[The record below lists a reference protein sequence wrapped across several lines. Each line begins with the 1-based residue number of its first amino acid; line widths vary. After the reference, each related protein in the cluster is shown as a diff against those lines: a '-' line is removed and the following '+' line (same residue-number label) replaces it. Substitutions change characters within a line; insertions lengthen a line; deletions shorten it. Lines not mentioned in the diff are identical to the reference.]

1 MDAEQMIGNDQD
13 EVPTASVGKWIF
25 LIVVAAVSFWS
36 QAAVTEERFVPALN
50 VIANIF
56 NIPDDIAGATLM
68 AAGAS
73 SPELFSSFVSLFITH
88 SSLGLGT
95 VFGSEVFNQLII
107 IAGAVYSSKS
117 GHLKLDRAIVSREV
131 FFYALGIV
139 ALYFALQDVEPVE
152 NDDSGIDHIF
162 ISFLDSCMVF
172 VGYFFYVIVCANMDY
187 VVACF
192 TGLLGA
198 AKTDSSENALTDSGN
213 GSDRRL
219 TYGTIKAAS
228 IDVDANA
235 PFLTETSNLMKE
247 PSENFEYAEYHR
259 TTSGEAVPSMNKS
272 ADQSSLENGIQ
283 HIAGKF
289 SDGKSLRA
297 FQFLV
302 HNEKPSDDR
311 GLYDTEINSYEQTLS
326 CFMWQ
331 RSYFYNKARFATN
344 GWHLRWFCL
353 TDSKMYSVPDRAN
366 FERHKIKYPAFTEI
380 NVDRERHIIK
390 MVNPNPKNR
399 DFYFMLPSEEIMD
412 LVIKKMSEIM
422 EVHIATDPTLLITS
436 PEETMGDHDDNVES
450 LIEFPSGKS
459 NLEIFFFLVLFPVRA
474 LMHFTVPD
482 VRTLDSEGN
491 PNSTLAKA
499 ALATVSC
506 LAWLIVG
513 SYAMVAS
520 LEALAGLLDIPD
532 AVIGYTVSAAGTSL
546 PNYVASAIA
555 ARNGLG
561 NMAVSNALGSN
572 TFNIMIGLGL
582 PWVLYTSFG
591 TQFQP
596 YNELRDEGIT
606 EGVFILAAILLLLVL
621 LLLQSG
627 FVLYKWHAHLFVGC
641 YISYLVYVIGGVYW
655 W

>member
-1 MDAEQMIGNDQD
+1 MDAEQMIGSDQD

>member
-627 FVLYKWHAHLFVGC
+627 FVLYKW
-641 YISYLVYVIGGVYW
+641 
-655 W
+655 